1 MNDPFA
7 YLSVMISIVLGL
19 AVAHVLGSIVRVI
32 NNRDHTVMYWPSL
45 LWAGTLLLLVAQVWW
60 ADASLRTHTAWTF
73 SAFLVLLAQPAAL
86 YLLCALIIPVPD
98 GASAFDMRTA
108 YARNRPWFLGALLLL
123 IGLSFFKDFVLFGR
137 VPLNANFGALLIFAI
152 FATIALRMRSELVQK
167 INAVVAAV
175 MTVSYIVI
183 FFSALPA

>member
-1 MNDPFA
+1 M
-7 YLSVMISIVLGL
+7 
-19 AVAHVLGSIVRVI
+19 
-32 NNRDHTVMYWPSL
+32 
-45 LWAGTLLLLVAQVWW
+45 
-60 ADASLRTHTAWTF
+60 
-73 SAFLVLLAQPAAL
+73 LLAQPATL

-123 IGLSFFKDFVLFGR
+123 IGLSFVKDLVLFGR

-152 FATIALRMRSELVQK
+152 FAMIALRMRSELVQK

-175 MTVSYIVI
+175 MTVSYTVI